1 MSLTAKQKKELDIAP
16 PAEAVK
22 TRQENGLTLS
32 YLEGWYVIRE
42 ANRIFGHE
50 HWDRIT
56 LTVQCVWQGKQD
68 GRAACTYTARVR
80 VCVRSKNE
88 TFVREGS
95 GAGHATGMHPGE
107 AHAQALKSAE
117 TDATKRA
124 LATLGAPFG
133 LTLYETPAAPVPEK
147 SATERIEGETACRNG
162 AMRPEAP
169 RPWLLRSATGEAMAA
184 FTSPILF
191 CSSLRRA
198 IEHSHDADELEQI
211 YQHNRR
217 FLARLVAEKPQLR
230 DKTDRHYAE
239 IISALFQ
246 TRLRTLSKAPAPTK
260 GDAPVTNGAYVAS
273 PHPPIS

>member
-1 MSLTAKQKKELDIAP
+1 MTLTQKQKKDLDTPP
-16 PAEAVK
+16 PADAIK
-22 TRQENGLTLS
+22 TREEGGQSLA

-56 LTVQCVWQGKQD
+56 LTAQCVWQGKQD

-80 VCVRSKNE
+80 ICVRSKNE

-107 AHAQALKSAE
+107 AHAQALKAAE

-147 SATERIEGETACRNG
+147 ATAASVEGEAVCRNG
-162 AMRPEAP
+162 VRAEAP

-198 IEHSHDADELEQI
+198 IENCHDAEELEAI
-211 YQHNRR
+211 YQHNHR

-230 DKTDRHYAE
+230 DKTERHYAE
-239 IISALFQ
+239 ILSALFQ
-246 TRLRTLSKAPAPTK
+246 TRLESLSKARMHEKGEAPPAN
-260 GDAPVTNGAYVAS
+260 GSYVTA
-273 PHPPIS
+273 PHPPLS